1 MQKGFKVLFED
12 EHPLDYWCIRRFITS
27 FPESYQTVVEEIII
41 KSQRLNKKIFGY
53 NVAKLMP
60 SFKMTRRGAF
70 HGLRLDN
77 EQNKPIDPKGVIK
90 LCWRQVG
97 VELQELKGYIKE
109 NALCERHWIP
119 VDLPPGSRSYI
130 IQNTNDLFEKL
141 RNVKINGS
149 MVGPV
154 GASKVLFAALPE
166 VALPVDNQEWKHV
179 FGTDRYYVILSTM
192 VDEIEEWE
200 KRVQEKLNEASPYA
214 KVTLPS
220 IYNIMAM
227 SARPLKRPKS

>member
-12 EHPLDYWCIRRFITS
+12 EHPLDYWCIRRFVTS

-77 EQNKPIDPKGVIK
+77 EQNKPIDPKGVIS
-90 LCWRQVG
+90 LCWKQVG

-109 NALCERHWIP
+109 NALCERRRIP
-119 VDLPPGSRSYI
+119 VDLPSGSRSYI

-200 KRVQEKLNEASPYA
+200 KRVQEKLNEVSPYA
-214 KVTLPS
+214 KITLPS

-227 SARPLKRPKS
+227 SARPLKKPKS